1 MSSKEGAFFKVP
13 LNTAPR
19 FTRRVADFRLDTFVN
34 RIYKRDKLQLQGTE
48 EELHSVS
55 R

>member
-19 FTRRVADFRLDTFVN
+19 FARRVADFRLDTLRRNCTV
-34 RIYKRDKLQLQGTE
+34 LAGEWSSTAAG
-48 EELHSVS
+48 
-55 R
+55 